1 MARMASRAST
11 RMPTSS
17 GEQHAQPDVGM
28 SADGGDRYALNVSL
42 VVNYGSRL
50 DQVGDSL
57 LKEIVEVETQ

>member
-1 MARMASRAST
+1 
-11 RMPTSS
+11 
-17 GEQHAQPDVGM
+17 
-28 SADGGDRYALNVSL
+28 